1 MIGANGPTTK
11 GTFALRFVRETIRLN
26 GLCEMSCVN
35 LTDQQNRALPPARQY
50 KEIS

>member
-11 GTFALRFVRETIRLN
+11 GAFTLCFVRETVRLN
-26 GLCEMSCVN
+26 GLYEMSCVN
-35 LTDQQNRALPPARQY
+35 LTDKQNRALPLARQY